1 MRDRVLVVDDNRDA
15 ADTLANAIT
24 AFGYEAKAVYDGNQA
39 IAEAATFLPDMAL
52 IDIGMPG
59 LDGYETVSR
68 LRQQRVSTYIIMVA
82 VTGWTGEQH
91 RRRAYDC
98 GFDLYIV
105 KPMSVDT
112 LRELLAL
119 LDPAVAKLP
128 QDGGAFCELVESAEP
143 KKWASQ
149 KPAEDSPLAIASA
162 DRAQPASAA
171 RTHSNSC
178 SR

>member
-1 MRDRVLVVDDNRDA
+1 
-15 ADTLANAIT
+15 
-24 AFGYEAKAVYDGNQA
+24 
-39 IAEAATFLPDMAL
+39 
-52 IDIGMPG
+52 MPG

-105 KPMSVDT
+105 KPLSADA

-119 LDPAVAKLP
+119 LDPAVAKMP

-143 KKWASQ
+143 RWAS
-149 KPAEDSPLAIASA
+149 KKSAEDSQCMASC
-162 DRAQPASAA
+162 AA
-171 RTHSNSC
+171 VVSPQRE
-178 SR
+178 